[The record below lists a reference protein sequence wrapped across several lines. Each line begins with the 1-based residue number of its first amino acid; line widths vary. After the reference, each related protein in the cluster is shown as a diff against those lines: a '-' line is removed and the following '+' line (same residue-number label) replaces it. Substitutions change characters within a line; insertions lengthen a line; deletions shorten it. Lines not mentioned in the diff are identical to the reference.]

1 MTETP
6 TEEIFNEMKAIASKI
21 WNTYDNTYGYV
32 NEKLD
37 RINSIEN
44 FQDNTMVFYR
54 MFDHQNQ
61 NTFKSKASLD
71 VLSYIQNNF

>member
-37 RINSIEN
+37 RINSIN
-44 FQDNTMVFYR
+44 NIQDNAMVFYR

-61 NTFKSKASLD
+61 NAFRYSASPEILA
-71 VLSYIQNNF
+71 YIQDNF